1 MSETTNPPV
10 VARPSRANQGLF
22 NDVFETVRSLLP
34 RLDNRQRRLVIDS
47 TLMGV
52 AGAAAAQVFTVL
64 LKASTHLFLG
74 VLAGYRAP
82 GLASEG
88 GTPTEVIGPHGLWL
102 IPVATT
108 LGGLITG
115 IIITRLAPEA
125 EGHGTDTVVRAF
137 HRAGGALRA
146 RVTPVKMIASAIT
159 IGSGG
164 AAGRE
169 GPIALIAAGVGSW
182 YGEFTERDEED
193 RRFLLLAGA
202 AAGISAIFRSP
213 IGAALFLVEVLYA
226 DMEFEAGVLL
236 HITLATIVAYA
247 VNGFFSGWE
256 PLFVMP
262 SMTDALRSP
271 LNYGWY
277 AILGIASGI
286 FATALP
292 VAFYGI
298 RDLFRALPVKEYL
311 KPAIG
316 GLLTG
321 LVALALPQIIDGGYG
336 WVQSAINGNLTIG
349 LLLLLA
355 VAKMFT
361 MSFTVSSGGSGG
373 VFAPSLFCGAM
384 LGGACAAV
392 AHQPPAPFVV
402 VGMAA
407 VFAGAA
413 HVPFATMMM
422 VTEMTGGYSLLVPA
436 ALAVMLSYLVQA
448 AAARNLRY
456 RTLYEAQV
464 QSRGDSPAHHT
475 QHLEIALRL
484 LREHAVT
491 NLDHVGEVDLI
502 SLLRSGIP
510 VELGEGR
517 RLFVGA
523 LRPESAFVGKT
534 IADSAQSVAWGD
546 TTVFAILR
554 GQHMMGP
561 RQDLVLCAGDRLI
574 VVADSQALERLRGDL
589 AAW

>member
-1 MSETTNPPV
+1 VTGTEASGNAPLDSA
-10 VARPSRANQGLF
+10 ARAPLNASVRA
-22 NDVFETVRSLLP
+22 LLP
-34 RLDNRQRRLVIDS
+34 HLDTRQRRLILDS
-47 TLMGV
+47 ILMGV
-52 AGAAAAQVFTVL
+52 AGAAAAQVFTL
-64 LKASTHLFLG
+64 LLRLTSHLFLN
-74 VLAGYRAP
+74 VLAGYQPP

-88 GTPTEVIGPHGLWL
+88 GAPHEVIGPHGLWL
-102 IPVATT
+102 IPIATT
-108 LGGLITG
+108 VGGLLTG
-115 IIITRLAPEA
+115 IITVWLAPEA
-125 EGHGTDTVVRAF
+125 EGHGTDAVVKAF
-137 HRAGGALRA
+137 HRAGGTLRA
-146 RVTPVKMIASAIT
+146 RVVPVKLIASAIT

-164 AAGRE
+164 SAGRE

-182 YGEFTERDEED
+182 YATFTNRDEQD
-193 RRFLLLAGA
+193 RRLLLLAGG

-213 IGAALFLVEVLYA
+213 IGAALFMVEVLYA

-236 HITLATIVAYA
+236 HVTLAAIIAYA

-256 PLFVMP
+256 PLFRMP
-262 SMTDALRSP
+262 SMIDALRSP

-277 AILGIASGI
+277 GILGVACGV
-286 FATALP
+286 FATLLP
-292 VAFYGI
+292 VVFYGV
-298 RDLFRALPVKEYL
+298 RDLFRALPVPAYL

-321 LVALALPQIIDGGYG
+321 LIAIPVPQIIDGGYG
-336 WVQSAINGNLTIG
+336 WVQNAIDGHLALG
-349 LLLLLA
+349 LLMVLA
-355 VAKMFT
+355 VAKMVT

-384 LGGACAAV
+384 LGGACAAA

-422 VTEMTGGYSLLVPA
+422 VTEMTGGYALLVPA

-448 AAARNLRY
+448 ALARNLPY
-456 RTLYEAQV
+456 RSLYEAQV

-491 NLDHVGEVDLI
+491 NLDHIGELDLI

-517 RLFVGA
+517 RLFVGS
-523 LRPESAFVGKT
+523 LRAESALVGMT
-534 IADSAQSVAWGD
+534 IAGGATSGALGA
-546 TTVFAILR
+546 TTILAILR
-554 GQHMMGP
+554 GEHMMAP

-574 VVADSQALERLRGDL
+574 VVADSGTLDRLQGDL